1 MKMAGFVIPAVLSVL
16 VILVVVIGNA
26 IVSSESDGWITS
38 VFFLKGA
45 PIINLIL
52 AVLGIL
58 LLKKAPDAAFASA
71 DQKLQSA
78 GTTVSEAGKAAAAAA
93 ARPAAAQARKCPSCG
108 AVCSDRN
115 AVFCP
120 TCGSKLSQ
128 TVKCSDCGKEL
139 PAYTKFCPY
148 CGKPVQNAGAAANNG
163 GAEQ

>member
-1 MKMAGFVIPAVLSVL
+1 M
-16 VILVVVIGNA
+16 N
-26 IVSSESDGWITS
+26 
-38 VFFLKGA
+38 
-45 PIINLIL
+45 IIDILIL

-93 ARPAAAQARKCPSCG
+93 VKPAAAQARKCPS
-108 AVCSDRN
+108 
-115 AVFCP
+115 
-120 TCGSKLSQ
+120 CGSKLSQ

-148 CGKPVQNAGAAANNG
+148 CGKPVQNTGAAANNG

>member
-1 MKMAGFVIPAVLSVL
+1 M
-16 VILVVVIGNA
+16 
-26 IVSSESDGWITS
+26 
-38 VFFLKGA
+38 
-45 PIINLIL
+45 
-52 AVLGIL
+52 LGIL

-93 ARPAAAQARKCPSCG
+93 VKPAAAQARKCPSCG

-148 CGKPVQNAGAAANNG
+148 CGKPVQNTGAAANNG